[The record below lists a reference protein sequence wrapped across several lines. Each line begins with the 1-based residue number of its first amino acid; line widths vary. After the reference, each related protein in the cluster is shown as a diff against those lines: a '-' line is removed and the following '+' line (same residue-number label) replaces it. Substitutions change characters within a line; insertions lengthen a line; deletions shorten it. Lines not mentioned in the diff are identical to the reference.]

1 MNNDITLLFQGR
13 INEQLF
19 NMLDLYKD
27 KYNIIIST
35 NDINNILFNKIHNY
49 LNDHILLI
57 TYNTNLS
64 KISKFLEKFKF
75 NFFNNLEY
83 IILKIINRIYKNDK
97 KLINMY
103 YQTLST
109 YYGLLNVKTKFVI
122 KFRCDEYY
130 SNIEPLVNNML
141 LNENKIIISDV
152 FIINNYLF
160 PFAISDHIICGKTN
174 LLLKSFNILKLYF
187 ESDESILVKYNI
199 LNNIFIVSFEQL
211 LGIVILL
218 ELGYKL
224 NFDTS
229 YIHDLMYKNFI
240 IVKVSN
246 LGNFVIS
253 SNIYNINL
261 KNDESFNKGINS
273 LILTKDFEYMNKKN
287 NNYIN
292 YTLVIKLIIWII
304 IIYFIILFLK
314 KLRLNRLY

>member
-13 INEQLF
+13 INKQLF

-35 NDINNILFNKIHNY
+35 NDINNILFPKINDY
-49 LNDHILLI
+49 LNNHIILI
-57 TYNTNLS
+57 TYNTNLL
-64 KISKFLEKFKF
+64 KISKFLNCFKY
-75 NFFNNLEY
+75 NFFNKLEY
-83 IILKIINRIYKNDK
+83 FILKMINRIYKNDN

-122 KFRCDEYY
+122 KFRCDEFY
-130 SNIEPLVNNML
+130 SNITPLINNIF

-187 ESDESILVKYNI
+187 ESDNSIQEKFNI
-199 LNNIFIVSFEQL
+199 LNSIYIITFEQL
-211 LGIVILL
+211 LGATILI
-218 ELGYKL
+218 ELGNKL
-224 NFDTS
+224 YFDTS
-229 YIHDLMYKNFI
+229 YIHELMYNNFI
-240 IVKVSN
+240 VIKVSN
-246 LGNFVIS
+246 LDKYIIN
-253 SNIYNINL
+253 SNIYNIKL
-261 KNDESFNKGINS
+261 DNDSFNKGINS
-273 LILTKDFEYMNKKN
+273 LILTKDYEYMNKKN

-292 YTLVIKLIIWII
+292 YILTIKIIIWII
-304 IIYFIILFLK
+304 ILYFIIKTLI
-314 KLRLNRLY
+314 